1 MSDGGQLF
9 VTSPQ
14 IFYCLKH
21 VSIAHFHLCAMYNVN
36 YATVTE
42 KISFLRMSIYFLWCA
57 VLHYDHIL

>member
-9 VTSPQ
+9 VTLPQ

-21 VSIAHFHLCAMYNVN
+21 ISVARFHLCAMYNVN
-36 YATVTE
+36 YVTVKE
-42 KISFLRMSIYFLWCA
+42 KIFFLRMSIYFLQCA